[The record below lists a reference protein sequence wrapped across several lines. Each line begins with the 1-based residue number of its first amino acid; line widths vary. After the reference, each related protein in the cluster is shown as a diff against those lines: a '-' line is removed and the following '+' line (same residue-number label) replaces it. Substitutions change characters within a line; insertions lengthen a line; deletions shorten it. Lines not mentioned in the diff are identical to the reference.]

1 MIVRLLALLAS
12 RLAKVEVALK
22 RVEAKQLGGADAVL
36 VLPLGRGRFCG
47 AGVIARFFARLG
59 NLYGAPADAY
69 VGTEV
74 DHWLEQVDKYADPH
88 VQKVRAPQQRA
99 PAALPADRRSA
110 CGVRVRGL

>member
-1 MIVRLLALLAS
+1 MAA
-12 RLAKVEVALK
+12 AA
-22 RVEAKQLGGADAVL
+22 
-36 VLPLGRGRFCG
+36 LPLRGHSAGRSFD
-47 AGVIARFFARLG
+47 
-59 NLYGAPADAY
+59 N
-69 VGTEV
+69 V